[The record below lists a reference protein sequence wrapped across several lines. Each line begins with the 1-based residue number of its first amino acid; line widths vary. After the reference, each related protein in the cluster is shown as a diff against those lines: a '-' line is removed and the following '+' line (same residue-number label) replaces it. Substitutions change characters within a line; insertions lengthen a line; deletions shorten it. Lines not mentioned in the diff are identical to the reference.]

1 MRKLLS
7 LSILFSFL
15 GFLLSCENDTETEYL
30 TPSNE
35 VSKDVIAKLNAAG
48 FNTTD
53 FPVHYYNGQIIVEND
68 ILLTEEE
75 LNNMSEVGIAPLDNH
90 YHTTNL
96 VTGTPRTIKVYV
108 SSSFNSNY
116 PNATDDAIARYN
128 AENLNL
134 TFQRVTSSS
143 GADIKINPS
152 PWWYGWFGILGSAG
166 FPTASGDPH
175 NEILMT
181 RSYYDNVSDLGA
193 LTTTIAH
200 EMGHCIGFRHTD
212 YMDRS
217 YSCGGS
223 TNDEGD
229 GGVGANHIP
238 GTPTG
243 PDALSWMLACSDGS
257 DRPFT
262 SNDKTALD
270 YLY

>member
-1 MRKLLS
+1 MKTLS
-7 LSILFSFL
+7 SFILAVFCL
-15 GFLLSCENDTETEYL
+15 GLFVSCEQNAENPNPNNKIPDAL
-30 TPSNE
+30 L
-35 VSKDVIAKLNAAG
+35 AKVQAAG

-68 ILLTEEE
+68 ILLTEDQLDHITRKAAGPAEE
-75 LNNMSEVGIAPLDNH
+75 H
-90 YHTTNL
+90 YHTDNL

-108 SSSFNSNY
+108 NSSFNSNY
-116 PNATDDAIARYN
+116 PNATDAAIARYN

-143 GADIKINPS
+143 GADIEINPS
-152 PWWYGWFGILGSAG
+152 PFWYGWFGILGSAG
-166 FPTASGDPH
+166 FPTGGNPH
-175 NEILMT
+175 DEILMT
-181 RSYYDNVSDLGA
+181 RSYYDNVTDLGA

-223 TNDEGD
+223 TSDEGD

-238 GTPTG
+238 GTPTS
-243 PDALSWMLACSDGS
+243 PSAASWMLACSDGT

-262 SNDKTALD
+262 ADDKTALD